1 MWESVGSGTQKL
13 LVRNQCSWRET
24 VLAEPPIYVTRM
36 ARCKVCGTT
45 FPSANQTMSG
55 EALESWFMKSSVEMC
70 PDGHVNDYV
79 SLDYYFV

>member
-1 MWESVGSGTQKL
+1 
-13 LVRNQCSWRET
+13 
-24 VLAEPPIYVTRM
+24 M
-36 ARCKVCGTT
+36 ASCKVCGTT

-79 SLDYYFV
+79 SVDYYFV